1 MEHVGTAKM
10 EESLII
16 EVEKR
21 AVLYD
26 KRLTAY
32 KNSNTR
38 EDAWKEVSREL
49 KLGTWVNLH
58 ILLCIQI
65 EFKLDFIYLDN
76 ICDEHVKITLF
87 DVFILPR
94 YFPCR

>member
-1 MEHVGTAKM
+1 M
-10 EESLII
+10 EELLII

-38 EDAWKEVSREL
+38 EDAWKKVSHEL
-49 KLGTWVNLH
+49 KLG
-58 ILLCIQI
+58 
-65 EFKLDFIYLDN
+65 K
-76 ICDEHVKITLF
+76 
-87 DVFILPR
+87 
-94 YFPCR
+94 